1 MGVDSTSRKRRA
13 VSETSSTATEQL
25 DLLQSAIS
33 STVLDTATAQ
43 TLLDQ
48 SDGVVIADL
57 TLSDMGKNESQGVV
71 M

>member
-33 STVLDTATAQ
+33 STVLDTSTAQ

-57 TLSDMGKNESQGVV
+57 TLSDMGKNDSQGVV
-71 M
+71 R